1 MSDETNH
8 VGVRMPVDLIEK
20 MNTLAKSHH
29 RSQSGEIIH
38 ACSLYIAAHE
48 PPSTPEAYYAAL
60 QALELLRAKMLDDLK
75 ELEQKAPLKRA
86 RIGGEWIP

>member
-1 MSDETNH
+1 M
-8 VGVRMPVDLIEK
+8 VKQIGVKMEQSMVDQIDQ
-20 MNTLAKSHH
+20 LAGAHH
-29 RSQSGEIIH
+29 RDRSGEVIH
-38 ACSLYIAAHE
+38 ACALYIAAHE